1 MYEYR
6 SQEELYQGLIPAMNV
21 KMKML
26 KKGHYDGINHEDIWN
41 YLRDNKWR
49 SSIDLT
55 LSDMVQDIIHTDNLE
70 IVNYVKNKMGNVEG
84 NE

>member
-26 KKGHYDGINHEDIWN
+26 KKSHYDDISCDDIWN

-49 SSIDLT
+49 SSVDLT
-55 LSDMVQDIIHTDNLE
+55 LSDMVSDIINTDNLE
-70 IVNYVKNKMGNVEG
+70 IANYVKNKMGNVEG